1 MKRNLLVLPKSLRNR
16 ALNLAHQGH
25 LGLSKTKAL
34 IREKTWFPYID
45 TLTEEL
51 ITSCLPCQLVGL
63 PKPPAPLQPT
73 QLPPKPWHTVNMD
86 FLGPLPSGEM
96 LLVVIDQYSRF
107 PEVELL
113 RSTAASATIHK
124 LDSIFARHGYPVKVR
139 TDNGPPWNST
149 EIDNYM
155 HRNGIQFKPCTPL
168 HPKGNSE
175 AEVFMKPLQKAILT
189 AHADNQN
196 WRKEL
201 HSFLL
206 NYRASPHST
215 TKIPPA
221 EALYNR
227 PIRTKL
233 PEPITKPLNSVQ
245 HKKLKAADE
254 KVKRKMKE
262 YHDKRTKAKE
272 RTFNIGDTVLVKQQK
287 KNKLSTRFNPNIY
300 TVKHVKGTMITAT
313 SGTHSITRNVS
324 FFKHFNAKE
333 HKNTDFSDDED
344 DYKVKQ
350 NCDQVIVNRR
360 YPLRNR
366 ELPQRYVDPSSC
378 IITHG

>member
-1 MKRNLLVLPKSLRNR
+1 
-16 ALNLAHQGH
+16 
-25 LGLSKTKAL
+25 
-34 IREKTWFPYID
+34 
-45 TLTEEL
+45 
-51 ITSCLPCQLVGL
+51 
-63 PKPPAPLQPT
+63 
-73 QLPPKPWHTVNMD
+73 
-86 FLGPLPSGEM
+86 
-96 LLVVIDQYSRF
+96 
-107 PEVELL
+107 
-113 RSTAASATIHK
+113 
-124 LDSIFARHGYPVKVR
+124 
-139 TDNGPPWNST
+139 
-149 EIDNYM
+149 M

-168 HPKGNSE
+168 HPKSNSE
-175 AEVFMKPLQKAILT
+175 AEVFMKPLQKVIIT

-227 PIRTKL
+227 PICTKL
-233 PEPITKPLNSVQ
+233 PEPITKPLNSAQ

-333 HKNTDFSDDED
+333 HKNTTDFSDDED

>member
-1 MKRNLLVLPKSLRNR
+1 
-16 ALNLAHQGH
+16 
-25 LGLSKTKAL
+25 
-34 IREKTWFPYID
+34 
-45 TLTEEL
+45 
-51 ITSCLPCQLVGL
+51 
-63 PKPPAPLQPT
+63 
-73 QLPPKPWHTVNMD
+73 MD

-107 PEVELL
+107 PEVEIL
-113 RSTAASATIHK
+113 RSTAASATMPK
-124 LDSIFARHGYPVKVR
+124 LDSIFAHHGYPVKVR

-149 EIDNYM
+149 VVDNYL

-168 HPKGNSE
+168 HPFIPSSE
-175 AEVFMKPLQKAILT
+175 AEVFMKPLQKTILT
-189 AHADNQN
+189 AYADNQN

-221 EALYNR
+221 DALYNR
-227 PIRTKL
+227 LIRTKL
-233 PEPITKPLNSVQ
+233 PEPITKPL
-245 HKKLKAADE
+245 

-262 YHDKRTKAKE
+262 YHDKRTNTKE

-287 KNKLSTRFNPNIY
+287 KIKLSKRFNPNIY
-300 TVKHVKGTMITAT
+300 TMKHVKGTMITAT
-313 SGTHSITRNVS
+313 SGMHSITRNVS

-333 HKNTDFSDDED
+333 HKNTTDFSDDED

-350 NCDQVIVNRR
+350 NCDQVIINPR

-378 IITHG
+378 TVIHG